1 MKTAIV
7 YYSMSG
13 NTAYVADRLKE
24 QLGSEVDLIEIK
36 PVKAFPDSG
45 FKKFLW
51 GGKSA
56 VMAQKPKLQPYT
68 FDAEKYDQII
78 IGFPVWAGN
87 VTPPIRTFVRDND
100 LREKKVAVFACESG
114 AGAEKAFGKLKEAL
128 GRSSLE
134 AELILIDPKD
144 KPSGENLQKIEEFC
158 SALSE

>member
-1 MKTAIV
+1 
-7 YYSMSG
+7 MSG

-78 IGFPVWAGN
+78 IGFPVWASRIA
-87 VTPPIRTFVRDND
+87 PPIPLKDRIIGK
-100 LREKKVAVFACESG
+100 LSS
-114 AGAEKAFGKLKEAL
+114 AFGRGTAT
-128 GRSSLE
+128 
-134 AELILIDPKD
+134 A
-144 KPSGENLQKIEEFC
+144 
-158 SALSE
+158 